1 MPNPGIKT
9 FSDTA
14 AILHHL
20 DGVITVDT
28 ALANLAGAMGVK
40 TYLLDRFDS
49 DWRYEQKLEDTVVS
63 DRGSV

>member
-1 MPNPGIKT
+1 MLNVLFGVAGIRLVSLQTGSEEEHMPNPGIKT

-28 ALANLAGAMGVK
+28 ALQISPV
-40 TYLLDRFDS
+40 R
-49 DWRYEQKLEDTVVS
+49 WV
-63 DRGSV
+63 